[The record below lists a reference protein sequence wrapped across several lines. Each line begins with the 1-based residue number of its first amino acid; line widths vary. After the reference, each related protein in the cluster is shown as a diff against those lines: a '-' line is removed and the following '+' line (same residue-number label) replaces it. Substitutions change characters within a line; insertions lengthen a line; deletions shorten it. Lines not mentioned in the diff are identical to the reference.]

1 MSGSTVAG
9 GRSRRL
15 PARAVRAAGLVTS
28 LAYGAL
34 IVWVYAHQPQT
45 IAEVSGGLASSVGA
59 YRADP
64 AALAEGLRYF
74 HNDQFIEARLAF
86 DRADPARR
94 DPIVQFYVAYSFY
107 REGWGRVY
115 SDDALYRKGVEE
127 VDRAIASA
135 PDGRVAVDDP
145 QLKLH
150 SSDELKAE
158 LERGLTRGA
167 SDFNPL
173 KVFRER
179 K

>member
-1 MSGSTVAG
+1 MPASTVERTR
-9 GRSRRL
+9 GRRM
-15 PARAVRAAGLVTS
+15 PPQAVRAAGLVTS
-28 LAYGAL
+28 FAYAAL
-34 IVWVYAHQPQT
+34 IVWVYSHQPQT

-64 AALAEGLRYF
+64 AALAEGRQYF
-74 HNDQFIEARLAF
+74 YKDQFIEARLAF
-86 DRADPARR
+86 DRADPA
-94 DPIVQFYVAYSFY
+94 Q
-107 REGWGRVY
+107 
-115 SDDALYRKGVEE
+115 
-127 VDRAIASA
+127 IAAA
-135 PDGRVAVDDP
+135 PDGRIVVQDA

-158 LERGLTRGA
+158 LERGLTREV